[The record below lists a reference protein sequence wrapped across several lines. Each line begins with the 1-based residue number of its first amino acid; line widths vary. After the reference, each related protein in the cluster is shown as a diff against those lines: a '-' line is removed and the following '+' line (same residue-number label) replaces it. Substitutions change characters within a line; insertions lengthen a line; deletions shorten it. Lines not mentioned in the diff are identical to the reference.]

1 MPPTPEYAPQ
11 SDGRAD
17 PGEVVWTWVAYE
29 DDPSRGKD
37 RPVLVLARDG
47 NELLCLQLTSKDHD
61 RDAAQEA
68 SWGRHWTDIG
78 SGGWDRERRPSEAR
92 LDTVLRVREADVRR
106 EGAALDRSVFDR
118 VVREASAFHPDLG
131 AAPARSSSR
140 PVRRSPGGSPRRSGP
155 SRPVLPGFDRA
166 EVARQAARIVV
177 SLLRRRR

>member
-1 MPPTPEYAPQ
+1 MPPTADYAPEP
-11 SDGRAD
+11 DGRPD

-47 NELLCLQLTSKDHD
+47 DELLCLQLTSKDHD

-68 SWGRHWTDIG
+68 SWGRHWTDVG

-92 LDTVLRVREADVRR
+92 LDKVLRVREADVRR
-106 EGAALDRSVFDR
+106 EGAALDREVFDR
-118 VVREASAFHPDLG
+118 VVREASGFHPELVG
-131 AAPARSSSR
+131 SGPRSSGR
-140 PVRRSPGGSPRRSGP
+140 RAPRRRSATPRRSTT
-155 SRPVLPGFDRA
+155 FDRA
-166 EVARQAARIVV
+166 EVGRQAVRLVV